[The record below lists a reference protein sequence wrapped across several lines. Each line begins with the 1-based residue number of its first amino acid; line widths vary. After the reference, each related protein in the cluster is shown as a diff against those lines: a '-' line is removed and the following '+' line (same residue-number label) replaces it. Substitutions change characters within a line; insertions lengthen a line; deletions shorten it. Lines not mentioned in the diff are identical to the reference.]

1 MRRLHS
7 GFTLIELMVAVT
19 LGLMLTLALISV
31 FVGTRQAYQST
42 TGVASL
48 ADEGRFT
55 LDTIAQIA
63 RGAGFIGCTAATE
76 TNVDGALTYTVD
88 NAVLNSSSAPLPYNF
103 QLGVGGYEATGTGAG
118 GTFTVSAT
126 PAAGAPAGDWTPTL
140 GASFAGA
147 TSKEVQGSDV
157 LVLRSSLP
165 QSTPVYTTAA
175 AAAGASSL
183 TVSSAGNL
191 QPNELAVISDCTKAV
206 PFQIS
211 SVTAGTPA
219 TINFG
224 GSTGPP
230 GNSLTA
236 LPVGFSAGAL
246 VYPLTT
252 AVFYIGVGADGD
264 SALRRLDLLNGQVGP
279 NIFTDSEVVEDVEN
293 MQILYGLN
301 TSSGTSY
308 VTADQV
314 PDFTEVVSV
323 EIAVLVASPTGSATA
338 PATAPT
344 FNLLGTTVTAPKDTR
359 LRRVFVKTI
368 GIRND
373 LH

>member
-1 MRRLHS
+1 VRRSTS
-7 GFTLIELMVAVT
+7 GFSLIELMVAVM

-31 FVGTRQAYQST
+31 FVGSRQSYQATS
-42 TGVASL
+42 GVGSL

-63 RGAGFIGCTAATE
+63 RGAGFMGCTPAGESNLTG
-76 TNVDGALTYTVD
+76 TVTYTVD
-88 NAVLNSSSAPLPYNF
+88 MSVLNSSGEPMAYNF
-103 QLGVGGYEATGTGAG
+103 QVGVGGYEATGTSPSNS
-118 GTFTVSAT
+118 FTVSAT
-126 PAAGAPAGDWTPTL
+126 PTAGAAASNWTPNLDPAFT
-140 GASFAGA
+140 GA
-147 TSKEVQGSDV
+147 TNQQVKGNDV

-191 QPNELAVISDCTKAV
+191 QTNELAVISDCTKAV

-211 SVTAGTPA
+211 GVAGGTPA

-224 GSTGPP
+224 GSTGAP
-230 GNSLTA
+230 GNAATA
-236 LPVGFSAGAL
+236 LPVGFSPGAL

-252 AVFYIGVGADGD
+252 TVFYIGVGADGD

-293 MQILYGLN
+293 MQILYGLD
-301 TSSGTSY
+301 TSAGTSY

-323 EIAVLVASPTGSATA
+323 EIAVLVAGPTGSVTA
-338 PATAPT
+338 PSTAQT
-344 FNLLGTTVTAPKDTR
+344 FNLLGTTITAPKDTR

>member
-1 MRRLHS
+1 VRRSSS
-7 GFTLIELMVAVT
+7 GFSLIELMVAVT
-19 LGLMLTLALISV
+19 LGLMLTVALISV
-31 FVGTRQAYQST
+31 FVGSRQAYQST
-42 TGVASL
+42 TGVGSL
-48 ADEGRFT
+48 ADEGRFA
-55 LDTIAQIA
+55 LETIAEIA
-63 RGAGFIGCTAATE
+63 RGAGYIGCTAAAE
-76 TNVDGALTYTVD
+76 TDQDGIVTYTVD
-88 NAVLNSSSAPLPYNF
+88 NAVLNSSGEPLAYDF
-103 QLGVGGYEATGTGAG
+103 QLGVGGYEATGTAPSD
-118 GTFTVSAT
+118 TFAMPAT
-126 PAAGAPAGDWTPTL
+126 PTAGAPAGDWTPNLDPAFT
-140 GASFAGA
+140 GA
-147 TSKEVQGSDV
+147 TSAEVQGSDV
-157 LVLRSSLP
+157 LVLHSSLP
-165 QSTPVYTTAA
+165 QSTPVYTTTAT
-175 AAAGASSL
+175 AAGASSL
-183 TVSSAGNL
+183 TVTSAGDL
-191 QPNELAVISDCTKAV
+191 QPNELAAVSDCTKAV

-211 SVTAGTPA
+211 GVTGGTPA
-219 TINFG
+219 TVNFG

-230 GNSLTA
+230 GNAAAA

-252 AVFYIGVGADGD
+252 TVFYIGIGADGD

-308 VTADQV
+308 VTANQV

-323 EIAVLVASPTGSATA
+323 EIAVLAASPTGSVAAPTTA
-338 PATAPT
+338 QT
-344 FNLLGTTVTAPKDTR
+344 FNLLGTTITAPKDTR